1 MLTRDDFIDIVMER
15 LGALAAPL
23 SMCANASPKGTQGGG
38 SSAPPPG
45 TRKRSSLDDEIP
57 GRKFLSE
64 YDIRKRLTAN
74 SQELRIP
81 KDSIISPLAV
91 DWLTL
96 GRIKI
101 IRE

>member
-1 MLTRDDFIDIVMER
+1 MLTRDDLIDIILER
-15 LGALAAPL
+15 LGTDVGPRAPKVAAAPV
-23 SMCANASPKGTQGGG
+23 C
-38 SSAPPPG
+38 PPA
-45 TRKRSSLDDEIP
+45 RSRLDDEMR

-64 YDIRKRLTAN
+64 YEIKKQLTGN

-81 KDSIISPLAV
+81 RDSILSPLAV
-91 DWLTL
+91 DWLAL

>member
-1 MLTRDDFIDIVMER
+1 MLTRDDIIDIILER
-15 LGALAAPL
+15 LP
-23 SMCANASPKGTQGGG
+23 MTANTPPDGRQGGG
-38 SSAPPPG
+38 TAVPPLAAG
-45 TRKRSSLDDEIP
+45 RSRLDEEMR
-57 GRKFLSE
+57 GREFLSE

-81 KDSIISPLAV
+81 KGSIISPLAV
-91 DWLTL
+91 DWLAL

>member
-1 MLTRDDFIDIVMER
+1 MLTRDDLIDIVMER
-15 LGALAAPL
+15 LAAAPMTGNAQPKACGSALAPTA
-23 SMCANASPKGTQGGG
+23 AA
-38 SSAPPPG
+38 
-45 TRKRSSLDDEIP
+45 KRGRLDDDIQ
-57 GRKFLSE
+57 GREFLSE

-96 GRIKI
+96 RRIKI
-101 IRE
+101 IRQ

>member
-1 MLTRDDFIDIVMER
+1 M
-15 LGALAAPL
+15 
-23 SMCANASPKGTQGGG
+23 GG
-38 SSAPPPG
+38 
-45 TRKRSSLDDEIP
+45 KRSRLDDEIR
-57 GRKFLSE
+57 GREFLSE

-81 KDSIISPLAV
+81 QDAIISPQAV